1 MSIFSYKI
9 EEAILNKE
17 FPVFEPGIYYCK
29 LKKLYH
35 EVNEQY
41 KTNKIVFEFYVGKK
55 SGQYNNVYS
64 VQFNFADKTKNS
76 IDSNLKCISHIVLSL
91 NNDGNKLQDII
102 DNANSLNDFT
112 NKLRL
117 FIGKDGAM
125 VECKILLEVLDYN
138 NSKKIGIN
146 RIKFPFFSKS
156 DEDILFL

>member
-9 EEAILNKE
+9 EESILNKE

-35 EVNEQY
+35 KINEQY
-41 KTNKIVFEFYVGKK
+41 NTNQIVFEFHVSKK

-64 VQFNFADKTKNS
+64 IAFNFADKNKNS

-91 NNDGNKLQDII
+91 NSDGNKLQEII
-102 DNANSLNDFT
+102 DTSDSLNDFT

-125 VECKILLEVLDYN
+125 TECKILLELLDYN
-138 NSKKIGIN
+138 NTKKIGIN
-146 RIKFPFFSKS
+146 RIKFPFFSRS